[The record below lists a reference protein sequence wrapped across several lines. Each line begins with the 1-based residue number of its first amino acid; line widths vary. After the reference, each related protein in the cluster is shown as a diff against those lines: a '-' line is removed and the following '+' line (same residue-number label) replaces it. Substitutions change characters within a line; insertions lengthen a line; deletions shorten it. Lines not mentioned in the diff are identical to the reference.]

1 MDWFQSQGHY
11 CHQCHK
17 EIKCYKCGSPRIVN
31 QGNDVYLCR
40 ECGYRLEHR
49 TGSGACRTT

>member
-17 EIKCYKCGSPRIVN
+17 EIKCSKCGSLKIVN

-49 TGSGACRTT
+49 TESGFCTTT